1 MKREYNFSS
10 LLIIQIILVIIK
22 LIIDKF
28 TGGTNYSDMEN
39 YSIAGSI
46 VGIILNTSVSAIA
59 SFLIARGLLK
69 NRMGTLGEYFDNFNY
84 LDFKLFGVS
93 FLVDII
99 PSVAVVAIGIFSL
112 PVILR
117 TVSSGSGFGALGS
130 IIGMWILYGIGL
142 LVYQLFTSYKSFVVA
157 DNPDLEFGSIFK
169 KIFKIGSKLIGKT
182 FKTLLKW
189 IILPVVAFLIVVL
202 LIGFNSNS
210 LGGGMFI
217 LILLVA
223 LVIYIFIAIAIVRA
237 ELSDNYLDYK
247 DDILED
253 EQKLVYES

>member
-22 LIIDKF
+22 LIINRF

-46 VGIILNTSVSAIA
+46 VGIILTTSVSAIA

-84 LDFKLFGVS
+84 LDLKLFGVS
-93 FLVDII
+93 FVVDII
-99 PSVAVVAIGIFSL
+99 PFIGIFSL
-112 PVILR
+112 PAILR
-117 TVSSGSGFGALGS
+117 TVSSGSSFKALGS
-130 IIGMWILYGIGL
+130 IIGMWIVYGIGL

-210 LGGGMFI
+210 LGGGIFI
-217 LILLVA
+217 LILSIA
-223 LVIYIFIAIAIVRA
+223 LVIYIFIAIVIVEA

-247 DDILED
+247 DDSLEED
-253 EQKLVYES
+253 EKLVYQS